1 MGQSLSPEERLAEL
15 DKYSEAMFDSQQWH
29 GIGIDS
35 SILKYSGLNSTQVLD
50 DYRDQVLY
58 SGDFSDAAAVVEKL
72 GSALGGLKMVP
83 NAVGLGAIIIS
94 IILETVGKTLGKESM
109 GTAEMLQRVFAQE
122 KANEV
127 RDLMDEYLKRMR
139 INLGKPQLQLA
150 ETRQIETDLSV
161 QLTRLKNSMLRDG
174 HMNSRFL
181 KQWVNGAAFHTQ
193 MLIHQARLE
202 GAGGS
207 RAMQAAG
214 IYQQQL
220 NLLLEK
226 YKNYLTTVIFV
237 SSDHDYIRVYCC
249 LRYTENVVFSS
260 RVQCF
265 TALESYC
272 FSGSEIVETMFS
284 KHQMTWAKTYFTDL
298 RAQIPTLV
306 TQDGTFHI
314 QA

>member
-1 MGQSLSPEERLAEL
+1 MGQSLSPEERQAEL
-15 DKYSEAMFDSQQWH
+15 DMYSEGMFNSQQWP

-35 SILKYSGLNSTQVLD
+35 SILKYSGLYSTQVLN
-50 DYRDQVLY
+50 DYRDEVLY
-58 SGDFSDAAAVVEKL
+58 VGEFSEVATIVEKV
-72 GSALGGLKMVP
+72 GSALAALNSVP
-83 NAVGLGAIIIS
+83 NAVGLGALIIS
-94 IILETVGKTLGKESM
+94 LILETVGKSLGKETM
-109 GTAEMLQRVFAQE
+109 GTADMLQRVFAQE

-127 RDLMDEYLKRMR
+127 RDLMDEYLKRLR

-181 KQWVNGAAFHTQ
+181 RQWVNGAAFHTQ

-202 GAGGS
+202 GTGGS

-226 YKNYLTTVIFV
+226 YKSYLT
-237 SSDHDYIRVYCC
+237 SYISVAAEHSWYNSFCC
-249 LRYTENVVFSS
+249 LFYTENSS
-260 RVQCF
+260 YYPPVRCF
-265 TALESYC
+265 DLRDQYC
-272 FSGSEIVETMFS
+272 YSGSEVVETMFS
-284 KHQMTWAKTYFTDL
+284 KHQITWAKTYFSDL

-306 TQDGTFHI
+306 SQNGNFRI
-314 QA
+314 QI

>member
-1 MGQSLSPEERLAEL
+1 MNLLLLS
-15 DKYSEAMFDSQQWH
+15 
-29 GIGIDS
+29 
-35 SILKYSGLNSTQVLD
+35 
-50 DYRDQVLY
+50 
-58 SGDFSDAAAVVEKL
+58 
-72 GSALGGLKMVP
+72 
-83 NAVGLGAIIIS
+83 
-94 IILETVGKTLGKESM
+94 
-109 GTAEMLQRVFAQE
+109 
-122 KANEV
+122 
-127 RDLMDEYLKRMR
+127 
-139 INLGKPQLQLA
+139 
-150 ETRQIETDLSV
+150 
-161 QLTRLKNSMLRDG
+161 KNSMLRDG

-314 QA
+314 QV